1 MVQDLTDVLCTA
13 GKQSAVLPLV
23 PFQFSSA
30 ISLSNLPPPHF
41 PLSLFSSHCLS
52 LILSLTLFPFHLH
65 LYPLPYFNTPS
76 ISLSQF
82 GLLPL
87 PIYSPAT
94 VPFPFSFY
102 PLPHSSSIFPFS
114 LFPSHC
120 FFLHPPPTIPFP
132 PSSLFYL
139 PFFSLLFFPV
149 SLFPATA
156 LYPLQK
162 FPFHFFL
169 PPSLYSVPFFICPFF
184 PFSLFPSHCL
194 SPFTALS
201 VILLPR
207 PLPLFS
213 PRSLILIFPKKT
225 GPNHD
230 SILKAVTF

>member
-120 FFLHPPPTIPFP
+120 FSL
-132 PSSLFYL
+132 PSSPSHY
-139 PFFSLLFFPV
+139 
-149 SLFPATA
+149 SLFRGFNNSLVAGRSTR
-156 LYPLQK
+156 LQRAEYQFVRNIFLKK
-162 FPFHFFL
+162 FGKNKACVIGNKWKGERKDIWACIPPFG
-169 PPSLYSVPFFICPFF
+169 SEKC
-184 PFSLFPSHCL
+184 
-194 SPFTALS
+194 
-201 VILLPR
+201 
-207 PLPLFS
+207 
-213 PRSLILIFPKKT
+213 
-225 GPNHD
+225 
-230 SILKAVTF
+230 